1 MMWCWAIHANGE
13 PREALK
19 LSQVPVP
26 PSPPSG
32 SNLLIRVTHAAINPA
47 DTSLFNAWIPF
58 RGRPGFDF
66 IGSVVGVGP
75 KVPVQIKR
83 LMSGMEV
90 VGALGLNQILWGA
103 GTLAEYVQVP
113 AELVALKPPNL
124 TTEQALGCGIAGQTA
139 VMVMKEAGAVEGLR
153 VLVNGA
159 SGGVG
164 TVLLQILKAR
174 GARVVG
180 ICSQR
185 NEQLIERLGA
195 DEDLHA
201 YLADTYASDPLDL
214 IIDCVGDNAM
224 FTKSPAY
231 LQPKGKFIEIVPG
244 RTQGMLPFIMN
255 QLRPV
260 YLGGTPRQY
269 KILGLAPSGRYAHEL
284 AQWIEDGQV
293 KEILI
298 DSEYKMKDVVQAYDK
313 LMTRRATGKI
323 VIKIQERLG
332 SGPQL
337 EADTARGVGQVS
349 RTPPSTGS

>member
-1 MMWCWAIHANGE
+1 MGMLPKTMWSWSIHANGE
-13 PREALK
+13 PREALR
-19 LSQVPVP
+19 LSQVPLP
-26 PSPPSG
+26 PSPSG

-47 DTSLFNAWIPF
+47 DTSLFDAWIPF

-113 AELVALKPPNL
+113 VDLVALKPPNL

-139 VMVMKEAGAVEGLR
+139 VMVMREAGEVKGSR

-164 TVLLQILKAR
+164 TILVQVLKAK
-174 GARVVG
+174 GAYVVG
-180 ICSQR
+180 ICSKR
-185 NEQLIERLGA
+185 NEDLVRRLGANEVIDYTARDDLYHFLADAYSNEQL
-195 DEDLHA
+195 DLV
-201 YLADTYASDPLDL
+201 
-214 IIDCVGDNAM
+214 IDCVGDDAL
-224 FTKSPAY
+224 FTRSPAY
-231 LQPKGKFIEIVPG
+231 LLPTGRFIEVVPG
-244 RTQGMLPFIMN
+244 RTRGIYPFLMN

-260 YLGGTPRQY
+260 FLGGTPRQY

-284 AQWIEDGQV
+284 AQWIEDGKV
-293 KEILI
+293 REILV
-298 DSEYKMKDVVQAYDK
+298 DSEYGMKDVVRAYEK

-323 VIKIQERLG
+323 VIKIQ
-332 SGPQL
+332 
-337 EADTARGVGQVS
+337 D
-349 RTPPSTGS
+349 

>member
-1 MMWCWAIHANGE
+1 MLIMLPKTMWSWAIEANGE
-13 PREALK
+13 PHEALR
-19 LSQVPVP
+19 LSQVPMP
-26 PSPPSG
+26 PSPPVG

-47 DTSLFNAWIPF
+47 DTSLFTAWIPF

-90 VGALGLNQILWGA
+90 VGALGLSQILWGA

-139 VMVMKEAGAVEGLR
+139 VMVMREADAVDGLR

-164 TVLLQILKAR
+164 TILVQILKAK
-174 GARVVG
+174 GAHVVG
-180 ICSQR
+180 VCSKR
-185 NEQLIERLGA
+185 NEDLVKRLGA
-195 DEDLHA
+195 DEVIDYTAHDDLHA
-201 YLADTYASDPLDL
+201 YLADTYASQQLDL
-214 IIDCVGDNAM
+214 IIDCVGDNAL
-224 FTKSPAY
+224 FTSSPAY
-231 LQPKGKFIEIVPG
+231 LQPKGRFIEIVPG
-244 RTQGMLPFIMN
+244 RTQGIYPFIMN

-260 YLGGTPRQY
+260 ILGGTPRQY
-269 KILGLAPSGRYAHEL
+269 KILGLAPSGKYAHEL
-284 AQWIEDGQV
+284 AHWIEDGLV

-298 DSEYKMKDVVQAYDK
+298 DSEYGMKDVVRAYEK

-323 VIKIQERLG
+323 IIKIQ
-332 SGPQL
+332 
-337 EADTARGVGQVS
+337 D
-349 RTPPSTGS
+349 

>member
-1 MMWCWAIHANGE
+1 MMWSWAIHANGE

-139 VMVMKEAGAVEGLR
+139 VMVMREAGAVEGVR

-174 GARVVG
+174 GAWVVG

-185 NEQLIERLGA
+185 NEQLIKRLGA

-214 IIDCVGDNAM
+214 IIDCVGDDAM

-298 DSEYKMKDVVQAYDK
+298 DSEYNMKDVVHAYDK
-313 LMTRRATGKI
+313 LMTKRATGKI
-323 VIKIQERLG
+323 VIKIQE
-332 SGPQL
+332 
-337 EADTARGVGQVS
+337 
-349 RTPPSTGS
+349 